1 MKKILVLATT
11 LVITVVGLAC
21 GGGNTESPTAVPT
34 ATQPPAPT
42 ATSKPAPVPTA
53 TTEPTST
60 PTTTET
66 TSAGSVNLTI
76 GSAASDDLVFDSQ
89 SMTAQTGS
97 QVELTFN
104 NNAVNQQHNW
114 VLVQNGTKDQVAT
127 AGLAAGQDNN
137 WVAPS
142 DTNVVANAP
151 LLAAGESA
159 SVSFVAPAAGTYQFV
174 CTFPGHNM
182 TMFGTFEV
190 TP

>member
-1 MKKILVLATT
+1 
-11 LVITVVGLAC
+11 
-21 GGGNTESPTAVPT
+21 
-34 ATQPPAPT
+34 
-42 ATSKPAPVPTA
+42 
-53 TTEPTST
+53 
-60 PTTTET
+60 
-66 TSAGSVNLTI
+66 
-76 GSAASDDLVFDSQ
+76 
-89 SMTAQTGS
+89 MTAQTGS

-159 SVSFVAPAAGTYQFV
+159 SVNFVAPAAGTYQFV